1 MWNLA
6 AVWVMVTIGY
16 IVRLAAWTDASWY
29 TAISNFLPYLGYT
42 DLGTMWQYR
51 GLYLHELPYISG
63 TFTPPSALGN
73 GAVEYPVLS
82 GVVMWITAAFSSSF
96 GVFFFLSTVIAG
108 VVGSVIGVLLSYL
121 VGRWSLLWSW
131 SPLLAL
137 YGSYN
142 WDFWPVLAV
151 LAGVAVMLIAPEQWS
166 SRRRTTIAAVMFGIG
181 CLFKLY
187 PLMYVVPLGLSL
199 FVHSSGALRRRVLE
213 AIRPLLVALAVVV
226 AGNLPF
232 AILGFEGWAASFRFQ
247 GYRAVSSDTLSI
259 WYWWLP
265 GLHDESGFTYTTG
278 LSTVTLVSSAV
289 MLGGMLAC
297 CAWGMRRAQREGA
310 FPWLQVSAA
319 MTVAYMVLGKVDSPQ
334 YGVWLLPF
342 LALVAVPLPLVIGY
356 MVTNLAL
363 YSSYFTPG
371 VLSALV
377 DRNIILTVGVSLNV
391 GVLTILA
398 ISFLRRPV
406 RGPVLRYGDSA

>member
-1 MWNLA
+1 M
-6 AVWVMVTIGY
+6 
-16 IVRLAAWTDASWY
+16 
-29 TAISNFLPYLGYT
+29 
-42 DLGTMWQYR
+42 
-51 GLYLHELPYISG
+51 
-63 TFTPPSALGN
+63 
-73 GAVEYPVLS
+73 
-82 GVVMWITAAFSSSF
+82 
-96 GVFFFLSTVIAG
+96 
-108 VVGSVIGVLLSYL
+108 
-121 VGRWSLLWSW
+121 
-131 SPLLAL
+131 
-137 YGSYN
+137 
-142 WDFWPVLAV
+142 
-151 LAGVAVMLIAPEQWS
+151 
-166 SRRRTTIAAVMFGIG
+166 
-181 CLFKLY
+181 
-187 PLMYVVPLGLSL
+187 
-199 FVHSSGALRRRVLE
+199 
-213 AIRPLLVALAVVV
+213 VV